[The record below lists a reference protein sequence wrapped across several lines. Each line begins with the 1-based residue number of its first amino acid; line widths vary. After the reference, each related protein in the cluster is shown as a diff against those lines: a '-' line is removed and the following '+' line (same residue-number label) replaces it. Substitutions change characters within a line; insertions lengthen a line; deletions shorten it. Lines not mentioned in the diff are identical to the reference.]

1 MIYSY
6 TRNYSRDVFCLN
18 ESDFNANLI
27 PRFLDLGSNPIDC
40 HLLCHFYLQLRVQ
53 SNITIRFN
61 DFCVGNHSSLA
72 ENQLN
77 KGKITFK
84 KVVSSKDYEKFLFDK
99 DMCRPFE
106 DYTCGYSLK
115 YLTHLKGD
123 LDSDSNPKLE
133 SDSVTEATKVATLTT
148 SESSTSVET
157 SVEINSTKFTKVS
170 ETSTSGLIEH
180 RSIIDLIDRSIL
192 NSTFL
197 LQTSSSYMLRSR
209 CENILNTISF
219 AMLFLIF

>member
-18 ESDFNANLI
+18 ERDFNANLI
-27 PRFLDLGSNPIDC
+27 PRFLDLGSNSIDC
-40 HLLCHFYLQLRVQ
+40 RLLCHFYLQLRVQ

-61 DFCVGNHSSLA
+61 NFCVGNHSLA

-84 KVVSSKDYEKFLFDK
+84 KVVTGKDNEKFFFDE

-106 DYTCGYSLK
+106 DYTCGYSPK

-123 LDSDSNPKLE
+123 LDSDSNHKWL
-133 SDSVTEATKVATLTT
+133 SDSVTETTKIAKLVT
-148 SESSTSVET
+148 SESSTKTEP
-157 SVEINSTKFTKVS
+157 SVEINTTKFTKVS
-170 ETSTSGLIEH
+170 KPPKSGLVE
-180 RSIIDLIDRSIL
+180 LVDRSIL

-197 LQTSSSYMLRSR
+197 LQTSSSEMLRSR
-209 CENILNTISF
+209 CEINLISMAF
-219 AMLFLIF
+219 IMLFLIFIFNP